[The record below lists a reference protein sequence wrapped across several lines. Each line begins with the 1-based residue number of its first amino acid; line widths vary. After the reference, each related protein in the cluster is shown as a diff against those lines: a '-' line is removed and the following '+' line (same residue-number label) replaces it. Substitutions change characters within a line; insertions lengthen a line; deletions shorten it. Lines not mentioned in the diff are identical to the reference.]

1 LRKTNFYAME
11 NPFVLLDQRL
21 DRIESLVMEMK
32 NGAVEKPA
40 PDGYDIIDIDEATQ
54 LLGIAKP
61 TVYGKTSRG
70 EIPHMKRGKRLYFS
84 KKELLEWLKSGRR
97 KTRADIEQEAKSYIL
112 RKGSPFHGN
121 PSY

>member
-1 LRKTNFYAME
+1 ME

-21 DRIESLVMEMK
+21 DRIETLVMEMK
-32 NGAVEKPA
+32 NGAVEKPD

-61 TVYGKTSRG
+61 TVYDKTSKG

-97 KTRADIEQEAKSYIL
+97 KMRSDIEQEAKAYIL